1 MKLPKHYDAKKVEP
15 DIYTIW
21 EKGNY
26 FKPSGTGKSFSVVI
40 PPPNITGSLHMGHAL
55 NNTMQ
60 DILVRRARM
69 QGMNTLWV
77 PGTDHAGIAAQN
89 VVEKQLRKEKLSRHD
104 LGREKFIERVWKWK
118 DESGSTIIKQLKM
131 LGCSCDWS
139 HERFTMDNDYTEAVL
154 KAFKQYKKKG
164 YIYQGTRVINWCPRC
179 QTAISDLENVHVE
192 ENGQLWHIRY
202 PVVMDNKRLELTK
215 KNIGYIT
222 VSTTRPETMFGD
234 TAIAVNPKDP
244 KYKKF
249 INNKAGKTFV
259 QIPLAKRNIPIVA
272 DRLVDMKFG
281 TGAVKVTPA
290 HDLTDEAIGKNQ
302 KLKTIPVINQYG
314 KMESTEYV
322 PEKYQNLKINVARKL
337 IVSDLQDEEFIT
349 KTENHL
355 HAVGHCE
362 RCNHVTEYLP
372 SKQWFVRMNKLAKPA
387 IKAVKDGKITFYP
400 SRWKKVYINW
410 LENIRDWCISR
421 QLWWGHQIPIEG
433 ETDVLDTW
441 FSSALWPFAVL
452 GWPKKTKD
460 LETFYPTTVLSTAR
474 DIIYLWVARMVFS
487 SLEFTG
493 KIPFHEVY
501 IHPTVFNKEGK
512 RMSKS
517 LGTGIDPLL
526 LMDRYG
532 TDATRFGL
540 AYQNTG
546 TQDIKFSE
554 ESILAGKKFA
564 NKLWNASKFVM
575 MNLDSKQ
582 QLDNMTI
589 KQIDILSNTPS
600 DKLILKQLS
609 DTIKNVDKFIDK
621 YEFGQAAHTLYDFF
635 WHDFCD
641 IYLEVSKTQLEDKKI
656 NKNTQKILFYVLK
669 NSLKLLHPFMPFI
682 TEYIFQILRTN
693 LKLTNKSLMISSW
706 PSFNK

>member
-1 MKLPKHYDAKKVEP
+1 MKLPKHYDAKKVEK
-15 DIYTIW
+15 DIYNLW
-21 EKGNY
+21 EKGGY
-26 FKPSGTGKSFSVVI
+26 FKPSGKGKPFTVTI

-69 QGMNTLWV
+69 QGFNTLWV

-89 VVEKQLRKEKLSRHD
+89 VVEKQLRKEKKTRHD
-104 LGREKFIERVWKWK
+104 LGREKFVERVWKWK

-139 HERFTMDNDYTEAVL
+139 HERFTMDKDYTEAVL
-154 KAFKQYKKKG
+154 EAFKQYKKKG

-179 QTAISDLENVHVE
+179 QTAISDLENVHEE
-192 ENGQLWHIRY
+192 ENGQLWHIKYKFGFQKLRNGEE
-202 PVVMDNKRLELTK
+202 VLN
-215 KNIGYIT
+215 NIT
-222 VSTTRPETMFGD
+222 VATTRPETMFGD
-234 TAIAVNPKDP
+234 TAIAVNPKDSR
-244 KYKKF
+244 YKKY
-249 INNKAGKTFV
+249 IGKEVT
-259 QIPLAKRNIPIVA
+259 IPLTSRKIPIVA

-302 KLKTIPVINQYG
+302 NLPTIPVINQYG
-314 KMESTEYV
+314 KMESTKYV
-322 PEKYQNLKINVARKL
+322 PEKYQNLKINEARKL
-337 IVSDLQDEEFIT
+337 IVEDLKNEGFIT

-355 HAVGHCE
+355 HAVGHCD
-362 RCNHVTEYLP
+362 RCGRITEYLP

-387 IKAVKDGKITFYP
+387 IKAVKDGKIKFYP
-400 SRWKKVYINW
+400 KRWEKVYIDW
-410 LENIRDWCISR
+410 LENIKDWCISR
-421 QLWWGHQIPIEG
+421 QLWWGHKIPIDG
-433 ETDVLDTW
+433 EEDVLDTW

-460 LETFYPTTVLSTAR
+460 LKTFYPTTVLSTAR

-501 IHPTVFNKEGK
+501 IHPTVFNKDGR

-517 LGTGIDPLL
+517 LGTGVDPLL
-526 LMDRYG
+526 LMDKYG

-540 AYQNTG
+540 TYQNTG
-546 TQDIKFSE
+546 IQDIKFSE

-575 MNLDSKQ
+575 MNLEGYNNNLESDSPKAKT
-582 QLDNMTI
+582 DE
-589 KQIDILSNTPS
+589 DRV
-600 DKLILKQLS
+600 ILKKL
-609 DTIKNVDKFIDK
+609 DKTISSLDKSIEK

-641 IYLEVSKTQLEDKKI
+641 LYLESSKNQLQEEKLKE
-656 NKNTQKILFYVLK
+656 NTQKILAHILLS
-669 NSLKLLHPFMPFI
+669 SLKLLHPFMPFI
-682 TEYIFQILRTN
+682 TEDIYQLLRTN
-693 LKLTNKSLMISSW
+693 FTLKNDVLMTSPW
-706 PSFNK
+706 PSKK